1 MTLRRWLRHF
11 PKRVAYVVYLNSEYR
26 TNKYLEE
33 LKDRHLDT
41 DISCLDKVSTKEWN
55 DKKCDKKFDEDLY
68 DFVQIIRLER
78 MKIYD

>member
-1 MTLRRWLRHF
+1 MTLRRWLMHF
-11 PKRVAYVVYLNSEYR
+11 PKRVAYVVYLKSSD
-26 TNKYLEE
+26 KYLEE
-33 LKDRHLDT
+33 IKDMHLDT
-41 DISCLDKVSTKEWN
+41 DISCLDKISTKEWN